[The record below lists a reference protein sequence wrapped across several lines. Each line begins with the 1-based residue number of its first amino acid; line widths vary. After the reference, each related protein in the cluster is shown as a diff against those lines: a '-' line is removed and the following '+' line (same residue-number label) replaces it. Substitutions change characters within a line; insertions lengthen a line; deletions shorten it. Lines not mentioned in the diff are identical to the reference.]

1 MARIDYRRWSR
12 LEPSSWLKGAGVPL
26 LLLLMLGMLLL
37 LPVGRSVHR
46 VLTAAAAERPFDAVE
61 WRDAGHADSG
71 ARETM
76 LRDLLDSSRL
86 LGLERDE
93 AVALLGEPGP
103 GRSAEL
109 DEWDLVYWV
118 APEPHGLLDAE
129 SRWLALKLDEEGR
142 VVETRVVVAIR
153 EPPGF

>member
-1 MARIDYRRWSR
+1 MARCR
-12 LEPSSWLKGAGVPL
+12 
-26 LLLLMLGMLLL
+26 
-37 LPVGRSVHR
+37 
-46 VLTAAAAERPFDAVE
+46 
-61 WRDAGHADSG
+61 
-71 ARETM
+71 ARG
-76 LRDLLDSSRL
+76 LRCSSRL